1 MKKSETTPVVMNFG
15 VRKRSPLGPLAG
27 SLGITLAL
35 FALLPFTQLIANIG
49 KNKTE
54 LTTVDVSLPPP
65 PPPPPE
71 PPPPENEQEEE
82 PPPDMQKQ
90 QQPLSL
96 SQMDL
101 ALNLGV
107 GDAMQGAFSF
117 EGFGVQPDAVSDLEI
132 FDVKDLDRPPK
143 RIKTVPPVYPPAL
156 KRARVTGEV
165 KLLIII
171 DQSGRV
177 KVERTLNSTA
187 REFEQAAIRAAQECL
202 FEPPTKGGKKVRARY
217 SMDVPFRF

>member
-71 PPPPENEQEEE
+71 PPPPENEQEDE

-101 ALNLGV
+101 ALNL
-107 GDAMQGAFSF
+107 
-117 EGFGVQPDAVSDLEI
+117 
-132 FDVKDLDRPPK
+132 
-143 RIKTVPPVYPPAL
+143 
-156 KRARVTGEV
+156 
-165 KLLIII
+165 
-171 DQSGRV
+171 
-177 KVERTLNSTA
+177 
-187 REFEQAAIRAAQECL
+187 
-202 FEPPTKGGKKVRARY
+202 
-217 SMDVPFRF
+217 